1 MKKTYHEKITKEA
14 IASLVSNRA
23 LEVIVTANLGQD
35 ALRFQ
40 IGHDHF
46 HYDSNAFARGDAY
59 LESQHALIQSGMSQG
74 EPLAAWQAF
83 GRLSH
88 AAHDFYAHSNYVA
101 LWLARQNGANPN
113 PEDIEPLDHGILA
126 SPALRSGK
134 PHVFDL
140 LLYLNSLPSSWLKL
154 VPEDSHLAMNID
166 GPERLHF
173 KYAFSAAVKRTRIEF
188 KRVVEFLPADLVR
201 VFTDLQPD

>member
-14 IASLVSNRA
+14 MANLVGNRA
-23 LEVIVTANLGQD
+23 LEVVVTANIGQD

-59 LESQHALIQSGMSQG
+59 VESQHALIKSALSQD
-74 EPLAAWQAF
+74 EPQAAWQAF

-88 AAHDFYAHSNYVA
+88 AAQDFYAHSNYVA
-101 LWLARQNGANPN
+101 LWLASQNGTNPN
-113 PEDIEPLDHGILA
+113 PEDIEPLDPDLLA
-126 SPALRSGK
+126 GPALHSGK
-134 PHVFDL
+134 PHLFDL
-140 LLYLNSLPSSWLKL
+140 LLYINLLPSSWIKL
-154 VPEDSHLAMNID
+154 APEDSHLIMNID
-166 GPERLHF
+166 GPERQHF

-188 KRVVEFLPADLVR
+188 ERVVEFLPAGLVR
-201 VFTDLQPD
+201 VFTDLRTY

>member
-1 MKKTYHEKITKEA
+1 MKKIYHEKITKEA

-46 HYDSNAFARGDAY
+46 HYDSNAFARGDTY
-59 LESQHALIQSGMSQG
+59 LESQHGLIKSALSQG
-74 EPLAAWQAF
+74 EPQTAWQAF

-88 AAHDFYAHSNYVA
+88 AAQDFYAHSNYVA
-101 LWLARQNGANPN
+101 LLLARQNGVNPN
-113 PEDIEPLDHGILA
+113 PEDIEPLEPDILA
-126 SPALRSGK
+126 SPVLRSGK
-134 PHVFDL
+134 PHLFDL

-154 VPEDSHLAMNID
+154 APVDSHLAMNID

-188 KRVVEFLPADLVR
+188 KRAVEFLPADLVR
-201 VFTDLQPD
+201 VFTDLQPN

>member
-1 MKKTYHEKITKEA
+1 VKKPYHEIITKEA

-23 LEVIVTANLGQD
+23 LEVIVTANIGQD

-59 LESQHALIQSGMSQG
+59 LESQHGLIKSALSQG
-74 EPLAAWQAF
+74 ETLTAWRAF

-88 AAHDFYAHSNYVA
+88 AVQDFYAHSNYVA
-101 LWLARQNGANPN
+101 LWLARQNRAYPD

-140 LLYLNSLPSSWLKL
+140 LLYLNSLPSFWLKL
-154 VPEDSHLAMNID
+154 APKDSHLAMNID
-166 GPERLHF
+166 GPERPHF
-173 KYAFSAAVKRTRIEF
+173 NYAFSAALKRTRIEF

-201 VFTDLQPD
+201 VFTDLQPN